1 MEIERILLEHENINE
16 CAAVGISDEKWGERV
31 CLIAQFNDGSSLS
44 VGQLKDWAKSKM
56 AHYKIPTKIIK
67 VNALP
72 KNQMGKINKKQLKE
86 DFDII

>member
-1 MEIERILLEHENINE
+1 MLEHENINE
-16 CAAVGISDEKWGERV
+16 CAVVGISDENWGERV

-72 KNQMGKINKKQLKE
+72 KNQMGKINKKQLKK
-86 DFDII
+86 DFDIA